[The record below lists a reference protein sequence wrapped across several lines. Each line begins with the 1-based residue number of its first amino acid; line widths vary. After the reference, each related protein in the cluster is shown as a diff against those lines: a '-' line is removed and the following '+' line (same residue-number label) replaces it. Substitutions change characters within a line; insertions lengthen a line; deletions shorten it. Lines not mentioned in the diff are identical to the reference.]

1 MRKTRAVIKLI
12 FLFLLF
18 MSFYLKTFSQAETQV
33 GDEKFSTFETQD
45 FNTKNLEEELEKGE
59 ISQDPLKQ
67 ALPPG
72 EQGRRKALPPEER
85 EKLLR
90 EIFNLP
96 ESLPETT
103 RQKYSKENL
112 LQAYPKKRKKPYE
125 IIEKEIKLDL
135 DPAEVPIT
143 LEQCLRCA
151 IHKNYDIRINNAAKE
166 QEKWAFRKS
175 LTEFLPDVGY
185 EYIQR
190 RLDGEILVGGVV
202 PIETSQTSIRTMFEV
217 RWLVFDGFRRYFD
230 AKIAKQLYDISKLRL
245 KFTKDEILLFT
256 TSQYYK
262 LLQDKLNIII
272 LLKNLEQTQEQL
284 EITKDRFE
292 AGVGTKFDVL
302 RSETEVFNSKQNLI
316 EAFQRLK
323 ESQVNLAN
331 TLGIAVETP
340 LMPVENEP
348 KEKRLVLGE
357 LDIKRFI
364 DKAIENRPDLKIA
377 RINVKTAR
385 TERNRVISEYL
396 PSFNFFA
403 EKGWQGER
411 GLDIPDS
418 GRLRGFRIIG
428 FEIRLIFERLGLRAY
443 TNIRELN
450 QNLKK
455 FKFEAIKTQRDIIEF
470 LLKSYYDTIAAK
482 ALIKATKKEVL
493 SANESLRLSVVRLE
507 AGVGIFTDVITAQLR
522 ATSSQIKHLS
532 AIVDYNET
540 QAQLL
545 FDMGIIDIDT
555 LLNGYKIGNKQSYP

>member
-18 MSFYLKTFSQAETQV
+18 ICFCLKAYSQAETQV
-33 GDEKFSTFETQD
+33 GDENFSVFESQN
-45 FNTKNLEEELEKGE
+45 FNTKNLEEELEMGE
-59 ISQDPLKQ
+59 ISQDPVKL
-67 ALPPG
+67 LP
-72 EQGRRKALPPEER
+72 EESGRRKALPPEER
-85 EKLLR
+85 EKLLK

-96 ESLPETT
+96 ESLPEAT
-103 RQKYSKENL
+103 RQKYTKEQL
-112 LQAYPKKRKKPYE
+112 LQPYPKKPKKPYE

-135 DPAEVPIT
+135 DPTEVPIT
-143 LEQCLRCA
+143 LEQSLKCA
-151 IHKNYDIRINNAAKE
+151 ITKNFDIRINDAAKE
-166 QEKWAFRKS
+166 QEKWAYRKS
-175 LTEFLPDVGY
+175 LTEFLPDFGY
-185 EYIQR
+185 DFMLR

-202 PIETSQTSIRTMFEV
+202 PVETSQTSIRTMFEV
-217 RWLVFDGFRRYFD
+217 RWLLFDGFRRYFD
-230 AKIAKQLYDISKLRL
+230 SKIAKQLYEISKLRL
-245 KFTKDEILLFT
+245 EFTRDEILLFT
-256 TSQYYK
+256 TSQYYD

-272 LLKNLEQTQEQL
+272 LLKNLQQTQEQL

-302 RSETEVFNSKQNLI
+302 RSETEVANSKQNLI

-331 TLGIAVETP
+331 TLGIHVETP

-348 KEKRLVLGE
+348 KEKRLILGE
-357 LDIKRFI
+357 LDIKRLI
-364 DKAIENRPDLKIA
+364 GKAIENRPDLKIA

-385 TERNRVISEYL
+385 TERNRVFSEYL
-396 PSFNFFA
+396 PSLNFFA

-428 FEIRLIFERLGLRAY
+428 FEFAWILERLGLRAY

-450 QNLKK
+450 ENIKK
-455 FKFEAIKTQRDIIEF
+455 VKLEETRAQRDIIEF

-522 ATSSQIKHLS
+522 ATGSQVKHLN

-545 FDMGIIDIDT
+545 FDMGIIDINT
-555 LLNGYKIGNKQSYP
+555 LLNGYKIGNKQRCP

>member
-1 MRKTRAVIKLI
+1 MRKTGAVIKLI

-18 MSFYLKTFSQAETQV
+18 ICFCLKTYSQAETSV
-33 GDEKFSTFETQD
+33 SNEDFSVFEAQKSS
-45 FNTKNLEEELEKGE
+45 FEEELEKGE
-59 ISQDPLKQ
+59 RSIDPIKR
-67 ALPPG
+67 PPKTS
-72 EQGRRKALPPEER
+72 GRRKALPQEER
-85 EKLLR
+85 DKLLK

-96 ESLPETT
+96 EALPEAT

-135 DPAEVPIT
+135 DPTEVHIN
-143 LEQCLRCA
+143 LEQCLRCSIA
-151 IHKNYDIRINNAAKE
+151 KNYDIRINDAAKE

-175 LTEFLPDVGY
+175 LTEFLPDFGY
-185 EYIQR
+185 EYVQR
-190 RLDGEILVGGVV
+190 KLDGEILVGGVV
-202 PIETSQTSIRTMFEV
+202 PIETSQTTIRTMFEI
-217 RWLVFDGFRRYFD
+217 RWLVFDGFRRFFD

-245 KFTKDEILLFT
+245 EFTKDEILLFT

-302 RSETEVFNSKQNLI
+302 RSETEVLNSKQNLI
-316 EAFQRLK
+316 EAFQQLK

-331 TLGIAVETP
+331 TLGVPVDTP
-340 LMPVENEP
+340 LMPIENEP
-348 KEKRLVLGE
+348 KEKRLILGE
-357 LDIKRFI
+357 LDIKRFMN
-364 DKAIENRPDLKIA
+364 KAIENRPDLKIA
-377 RINVKTAR
+377 QINVKAAR
-385 TERNRVISEYL
+385 TERNRVVSDYL
-396 PSFNFFA
+396 PSFNFFMD
-403 EKGWQGER
+403 KGWQGER
-411 GLDIPDS
+411 GLDVPDS

-428 FEIRLIFERLGLRAY
+428 FEAKLILERLGLRAY
-443 TNIRELN
+443 TNLRELN
-450 QNLKK
+450 ENLKK
-455 FKFEAIKTQRDIIEF
+455 FKLEEIRTQRDIIEF

-522 ATSSQIKHLS
+522 ATSSQVKHLN
-532 AIVDYNET
+532 AIVDYNKT

-555 LLNGYKIGNKQSYP
+555 LLKGYKIGSKQRCP